1 MSNKQNRKKKLI
13 EALASKDKDKLR
25 KALSI
30 NKPDKWIC
38 FEINHNKKLIKY
50 ENRIISEDKMKL
62 MLEEACK
69 ESQIH
74 LVVMNI
80 DRREGGISE
89 VWDIY
94 EPEIVI
100 NFVKAQTFNDGQN

>member
-1 MSNKQNRKKKLI
+1 
-13 EALASKDKDKLR
+13 
-25 KALSI
+25 
-30 NKPDKWIC
+30 
-38 FEINHNKKLIKY
+38 
-50 ENRIISEDKMKL
+50 MKL